1 MLENLHVK
9 NLALI
14 DEIEVDF
21 QPGLNILTGETGAG
35 KSILLGSV
43 NLALGGKYSADMLR
57 TGAKFGLVE
66 LTFTIENEKLEKQLE
81 AMDIYPEDGRIVL
94 NRKLMEGRSVSK
106 INGETV
112 NMTTLR
118 EVACMLIDIH
128 EQHVHQSL
136 LHKRNHLVF
145 LDLYAK
151 DKIEPLKEKV
161 AKAYHAYTDYQK
173 KLENFSMDERERQKE
188 ISLAEFEI
196 HEIEEA
202 NLQDGED
209 EDLEQLYQRMAS
221 GKKITEAISEAYQYT
236 SEDSSGNASDYLSRA
251 IRALQDVSSVDEQGM
266 SLYDQLSEI
275 DSLLNDFNRELSDYA
290 KSFEFSEEDFYE
302 TENRLNII
310 NRLKTKFGNSVSE
323 VLEYCEEKKQRLN
336 ELEDYEAYMNE
347 LKEKLQSAEEEYMKQ
362 ANALTMER
370 EKAAIPFVEEI
381 KKGLKDLNFLD
392 LQFEMRFTKHARYGL
407 GGMDDA
413 EFYMSTNPGEA
424 LKPMGMAASGGELSR
439 IMLVIKTILAGQE
452 DTPTLIFDEIDTGIS
467 GITAGK
473 VAEKMRFIGKSRQ
486 VLCITHLAQ
495 IASKADA
502 HYLIQKQA
510 KENVTKTEIIPLSK
524 ENSIHELAR
533 LLGGDKMTASIL
545 ESAKEMKELAMSEI

>member
-310 NRLKTKFGNSVSE
+310 NRLKTKFG
-323 VLEYCEEKKQRLN
+323 
-336 ELEDYEAYMNE
+336 
-347 LKEKLQSAEEEYMKQ
+347 AEEEYMKQ

-392 LQFEMRFTKHARYGL
+392 VQFEMRFTKHARYGL

>member
-188 ISLAEFEI
+188 ISWQ
-196 HEIEEA
+196 
-202 NLQDGED
+202 NL
-209 EDLEQLYQRMAS
+209 RFM
-221 GKKITEAISEAYQYT
+221 
-236 SEDSSGNASDYLSRA
+236 
-251 IRALQDVSSVDEQGM
+251 
-266 SLYDQLSEI
+266 
-275 DSLLNDFNRELSDYA
+275 
-290 KSFEFSEEDFYE
+290 
-302 TENRLNII
+302 
-310 NRLKTKFGNSVSE
+310 RLKRQIFRTEKMKIWNSFIREWHQVRKSQ
-323 VLEYCEEKKQRLN
+323 K
-336 ELEDYEAYMNE
+336 
-347 LKEKLQSAEEEYMKQ
+347 QSAKLI
-362 ANALTMER
+362 N
-370 EKAAIPFVEEI
+370 IPV
-381 KKGLKDLNFLD
+381 KTL
-392 LQFEMRFTKHARYGL
+392 
-407 GGMDDA
+407 
-413 EFYMSTNPGEA
+413 
-424 LKPMGMAASGGELSR
+424 
-439 IMLVIKTILAGQE
+439 LVMQV
-452 DTPTLIFDEIDTGIS
+452 
-467 GITAGK
+467 IT
-473 VAEKMRFIGKSRQ
+473 
-486 VLCITHLAQ
+486 
-495 IASKADA
+495 
-502 HYLIQKQA
+502 
-510 KENVTKTEIIPLSK
+510 
-524 ENSIHELAR
+524 
-533 LLGGDKMTASIL
+533 
-545 ESAKEMKELAMSEI
+545 